1 MKTKMEKH
9 DEPWEVMPG
18 DHPIWIDIASSV
30 TCHQFGRMRVARVV
44 GSTYAKRIIACVNAL
59 EGINP
64 EAVKGLLE
72 AAKAA
77 QCDCSP
83 CLRESGHLIDCWFP
97 ALNQAIED
105 TTKVAN

>member
-1 MKTKMEKH
+1 MKPLKDLTLSEAK
-9 DEPWEVMPG
+9 
-18 DHPIWIDIASSV
+18 DHAIK
-30 TCHQFGRMRVARVV
+30 TLEARLKLAENVV
-44 GSTYAKRIIACVNAL
+44 
-59 EGINP
+59 
-64 EAVKGLLE
+64 E

-105 TTKVAN
+105 ATKVAN